1 MLNKIEID
9 NDSRTVHGVTGQEL
23 YLSFSN
29 VEEVFEDYNYEAD
42 GEDDIKLDRM
52 IVRGVYIYNYTL
64 GFEQHYKFEFWID
77 RDKIN
82 GTLNIPMPNERDLEI
97 SLRTKD
103 ENGWDRW
110 EKGYLPK
117 WNSIEL
123 TIPSLRTDEDEDITR
138 FMRGVKIARHLSRL
152 VESWKALKSVADLEA
167 HKKYMKDKKNKKDT
181 IREIMI

>member
-9 NDSRTVHGVTGQEL
+9 NDSRSVSGVTGQDL
-23 YLSFSN
+23 YLSFSD
-29 VEEVFEDYNYEAD
+29 VKEVFANYKYEAD
-42 GEDDIKLDRM
+42 GEDDIRLDRM

-77 RDKIN
+77 RDAIN
-82 GTLNIPMPNERDLEI
+82 GTLKIPTPNNRDLEV

-117 WNSIEL
+117 WNNIEL

-167 HKKYMKDKKNKKDT
+167 HKKYMKDKKNKK
-181 IREIMI
+181 ELVEQN